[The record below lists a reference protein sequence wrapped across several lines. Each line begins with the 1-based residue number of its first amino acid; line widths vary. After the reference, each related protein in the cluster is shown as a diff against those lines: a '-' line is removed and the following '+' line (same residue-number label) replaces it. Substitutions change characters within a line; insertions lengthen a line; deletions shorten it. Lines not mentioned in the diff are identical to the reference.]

1 MGLAAGQARLLSITA
16 RLTDNENSAQA
27 LSYSKQRLADQA
39 EQVNAEYIA
48 ALDATKLTVLTGFNG
63 SVPNYTDISYGLM
76 TGYNTVACAK
86 QYVVTD
92 QKGRILVTA
101 AVKNAY
107 EASNGDINKFLEK
120 MTVNGKTGFSQVD
133 IDVNSDEGEQKI
145 HEAWDKYITSVG
157 TYFPDIEHD
166 FSNEDVQF
174 SLVNDDFPIVNITA
188 RKYSAN
194 FVNNDGNGNKI
205 FDDLDLNATISMNQ
219 ELDANGVPVVKSYE
233 YTTIRYYENNTVD
246 DNLLRTENANGTF
259 DTVVY
264 NFDYN
269 NKKYQLSYKPWLN
282 VDEKYLVNLDG
293 KYPVEYYLHVYDETL
308 ATTRPAD
315 PWTKTGV
322 TQPQNVL
329 VNNTADVGDS
339 PYVQNQTYEN
349 TDIVLEQYPLNYDGT
364 TKEQRELYDYAVALT
379 RAKYVTSPDP
389 KPNAIVDDPEN
400 ADIVTYL
407 KNIFNQMKT
416 FGYVTS
422 EDAFHLEEKD
432 SIKDNTWFE
441 DNLKKGKLL
450 LKAFS
455 STEKDFVTTTLSDD
469 TAIQEVEDERK
480 LALAEAKYTQDMTAL
495 ESKDQKFDLEL
506 KKLDTEHSA
515 LQTEYD
521 SLKSVVDKNVEK
533 SFNIFS

>member
-76 TGYNTVACAK
+76 TNYNTVACGK

-92 QKGRILVTA
+92 QKGRILVTDA
-101 AVKNAY
+101 IKTAY

-133 IDVNSDEGEQKI
+133 IDVNSAEGEQKI

-166 FSNEDVQF
+166 FSNENVKFGLIDVY
-174 SLVNDDFPIVNITA
+174 DYTD
-188 RKYSAN
+188 K
-194 FVNNDGNGNKI
+194 NNPKLI
-205 FDDLDLNATISMNQ
+205 NQ
-219 ELDANGVPVVKSYE
+219 LPVVYINK
-233 YTTIRYYENNTVD
+233 D
-246 DNLLRTENANGTF
+246 DGT
-259 DTVVY
+259 
-264 NFDYN
+264 
-269 NKKYQLSYKPWLN
+269 QA
-282 VDEKYLVNLDG
+282 E
-293 KYPVEYYLHVYDETL
+293 
-308 ATTRPAD
+308 
-315 PWTKTGV
+315 
-322 TQPQNVL
+322 
-329 VNNTADVGDS
+329 
-339 PYVQNQTYEN
+339 
-349 TDIVLEQYPLNYDGT
+349 YPLNYEGT

-379 RAKYVTSPDP
+379 RAKYGTPPDS

-422 EDAFHLEEKD
+422 EDAFHLEEKK